1 MVPSCSPW
9 VRYFLCKLLSENKP
23 KTTSLRSS
31 IFLYTDSEHS
41 LGGPIDSSWPLL
53 NKLKWEASRSTSHVC
68 EILITSKSLMM
79 WQWTELLW
87 SLRCRQNRVVCT
99 VDGWVGHWR
108 VHNCGATQF
117 LVSVTALTCPLFSV
131 MRKCT
136 RSRMYLLK
144 GIVHNF
150 FLYHSNLIF
159 W

>member
-9 VRYFLCKLLSENKP
+9 VRYFVCELLSVNKQ
-23 KTTSLRSS
+23 KH
-31 IFLYTDSEHS
+31 I
-41 LGGPIDSSWPLL
+41 WA
-53 NKLKWEASRSTSHVC
+53 WEAQYSCTLILSIPWVDQLIQAGLCWTNSNGRQVGPHVC

-108 VHNCGATQF
+108 VHNYGATQF
-117 LVSVTALTCPLFSV
+117 LVSVPALTCPLFSV

-136 RSRMYLLK
+136 RSRMYLL
-144 GIVHNF
+144 
-150 FLYHSNLIF
+150 NL
-159 W
+159 WHHTSKLNTYTKYA